1 MVAPILKLWKG
12 GCMKNY
18 YNIVFE
24 GKTVPGKE
32 IDLVKKAL
40 MNILKAD
47 DQGIDLL
54 FSGKRVLIRKN
65 VEAVTAK
72 KFRKA
77 FEDIGAVCNLEQV
90 KVSGE
95 VSAPNQQEG
104 VEMTKADSGKKQAVK
119 PVSAQSVRTADGGE
133 MIITNIETVP
143 GKSIVEH
150 FGLVSGSTIR
160 AKHLGKDLMAGLKNL
175 VGGELKGYTQLLQE
189 SRKQAMERL
198 IEQARQFGANAIV
211 NIRFSTSSVAQ
222 GAAELYAYGT
232 AVRVE

>member
-1 MVAPILKLWKG
+1 
-12 GCMKNY
+12 MKNY